1 MCESMISF
9 SCCFRFSRLIPLCS
23 SRKTANCFAMPALRL
38 QITKT
43 RRLWRLFMKPPI
55 ATKKLTTLSLLSAIA
70 LALYAVESALP
81 PIVPIP
87 GIKLGLANIITLV
100 VLWKYSAKDAFFVLL
115 VRILLATLFFGQAIS
130 LLYSLSGGLLCLL
143 AMVFVQRLLHG
154 HYLFLASMTG
164 AVFHNLGQIG
174 VAFLLTSVPAVLV
187 YLPFLL
193 LSGLV
198 TGLFIGLCARFT
210 LRFLP

>member
-1 MCESMISF
+1 MGYGTTNRSARVRQTVLMGLMFALAMVLSYVESMITV
-9 SCCFRFSRLIPLCS
+9 PG
-23 SRKTANCFAMPALRL
+23 
-38 QITKT
+38 
-43 RRLWRLFMKPPI
+43 
-55 ATKKLTTLSLLSAIA
+55 
-70 LALYAVESALP
+70 LP
-81 PIVPIP
+81 PGV
-87 GIKLGLANIITLV
+87 KLGLSNIITLV

-115 VRILLATLFFGQAIS
+115 VRILLATMFFGQAMS
-130 LLYSLSGGLLCLL
+130 LLYSLSGGILCLF
-143 AMVFVQRLLHG
+143 AMLLVKLLLHG
-154 HYLFLASMTG
+154 NYLFLASMTG

>member
-1 MCESMISF
+1 
-9 SCCFRFSRLIPLCS
+9 
-23 SRKTANCFAMPALRL
+23 
-38 QITKT
+38 
-43 RRLWRLFMKPPI
+43 MKPPV
-55 ATKKLTTLSLLSAIA
+55 TTRKLTTLSLLAAIA

-87 GIKLGLANIITLV
+87 GIKLV

-115 VRILLATLFFGQAIS
+115 VRILLATMFFGQAMS
-130 LLYSLSGGLLCLL
+130 LLYSLSGGILCLF
-143 AMVFVQRLLHG
+143 AMLLVKLLLHG
-154 HYLFLASMTG
+154 NYLFLASMTG

>member
-1 MCESMISF
+1 MKT
-9 SCCFRFSRLIPLCS
+9 PVNT
-23 SRKTANCFAMPALRL
+23 RK
-38 QITKT
+38 I
-43 RRLWRLFMKPPI
+43 
-55 ATKKLTTLSLLSAIA
+55 TTLSLLATMA

-100 VLWKYSAKDAFFVLL
+100 VLWKYSARDAFSVLL
-115 VRILLATLFFGQAIS
+115 VRILLATMFFGQAIS

-143 AMVFVQRLLHG
+143 AMLLVKRLLHG

-164 AVFHNLGQIG
+164 AVFHNLGQIAI
-174 VAFLLTSVPAVLV
+174 AFLLTGVPAVLV

>member
-1 MCESMISF
+1 MKT
-9 SCCFRFSRLIPLCS
+9 PVNT
-23 SRKTANCFAMPALRL
+23 RKITA
-38 QITKT
+38 
-43 RRLWRLFMKPPI
+43 
-55 ATKKLTTLSLLSAIA
+55 LSLLATMA

-100 VLWKYSAKDAFFVLL
+100 VLWKYSARDAFSVLL
-115 VRILLATLFFGQAIS
+115 IRILLATMFFGQAIS

-143 AMVFVQRLLHG
+143 AMLLVKWLLHG

-164 AVFHNLGQIG
+164 AVFHNLGQIAI
-174 VAFLLTSVPAVLV
+174 AFLLTGVPAVLV

-198 TGLFIGLCARFT
+198 TGLFIGLCSRFT

>member
-1 MCESMISF
+1 
-9 SCCFRFSRLIPLCS
+9 
-23 SRKTANCFAMPALRL
+23 
-38 QITKT
+38 
-43 RRLWRLFMKPPI
+43 MKPPV
-55 ATKKLTTLSLLSAIA
+55 TTRKLTTLSLLAAIA

-87 GIKLGLANIITLV
+87 GIKLGLSNIITLV

-115 VRILLATLFFGQAIS
+115 VRILLAAMS
-130 LLYSLSGGLLCLL
+130 LLYSLSGGILCLF
-143 AMVFVQRLLHG
+143 AMLLVKRLLHG
-154 HYLFLASMTG
+154 NYLFLASMTG

>member
-1 MCESMISF
+1 M
-9 SCCFRFSRLIPLCS
+9 
-23 SRKTANCFAMPALRL
+23 KTSVN
-38 QITKT
+38 T
-43 RRLWRLFMKPPI
+43 R
-55 ATKKLTTLSLLSAIA
+55 KLTTLALLAAIA

-100 VLWKYSAKDAFFVLL
+100 VLWKYSAKDAFCVLI
-115 VRILLATLFFGQAIS
+115 VRILLATMFFGQAMS
-130 LLYSLSGGLLCLL
+130 LLYSLAGGILCLL
-143 AMVFVQRLLHG
+143 AMVLIKKLLHG

-164 AVFHNLGQIG
+164 AVFHNLGQIA

-193 LSGLV
+193 LSGLI

>member
-1 MCESMISF
+1 MEIFRKRCFFRAFGADSF
-9 SCCFRFSRLIPLCS
+9 SDPV
-23 SRKTANCFAMPALRL
+23 LRSGHQSPVQSL
-38 QITKT
+38 
-43 RRLWRLFMKPPI
+43 RRSP
-55 ATKKLTTLSLLSAIA
+55 
-70 LALYAVESALP
+70 V
-81 PIVPIP
+81 
-87 GIKLGLANIITLV
+87 
-100 VLWKYSAKDAFFVLL
+100 
-115 VRILLATLFFGQAIS
+115 
-130 LLYSLSGGLLCLL
+130 LL

-198 TGLFIGLCARFT
+198 TGLFIGLCAHFT

>member
-1 MCESMISF
+1 MKT
-9 SCCFRFSRLIPLCS
+9 PVNT
-23 SRKTANCFAMPALRL
+23 RKITA
-38 QITKT
+38 
-43 RRLWRLFMKPPI
+43 
-55 ATKKLTTLSLLSAIA
+55 LSLLATMA

-100 VLWKYSAKDAFFVLL
+100 VLWKYSARDAFSVLL
-115 VRILLATLFFGQAIS
+115 VRILLATMFFGQAIS

-143 AMVFVQRLLHG
+143 AMLLVKRLLHG

-164 AVFHNLGQIG
+164 AVFHNLGQIA
-174 VAFLLTSVPAVLV
+174 VAFLLTGVPAVLV

>member
-1 MCESMISF
+1 MKT
-9 SCCFRFSRLIPLCS
+9 PVNT
-23 SRKTANCFAMPALRL
+23 RKITA
-38 QITKT
+38 
-43 RRLWRLFMKPPI
+43 
-55 ATKKLTTLSLLSAIA
+55 LSLLATMA

-100 VLWKYSAKDAFFVLL
+100 VLWKYSARDAFSVLL
-115 VRILLATLFFGQAIS
+115 VRILLATMFFGQAIS

-143 AMVFVQRLLHG
+143 AMLLVKQLLHG

-164 AVFHNLGQIG
+164 AVFHNLGQIAI
-174 VAFLLTSVPAVLV
+174 AFLLTGVPAVLV

>member
-1 MCESMISF
+1 M
-9 SCCFRFSRLIPLCS
+9 
-23 SRKTANCFAMPALRL
+23 KTPVNTQR
-38 QITKT
+38 IT
-43 RRLWRLFMKPPI
+43 I
-55 ATKKLTTLSLLSAIA
+55 LSLLAAIA
-70 LALYAVESALP
+70 LALYAVESTLP

-100 VLWKYSAKDAFFVLL
+100 VLWKYSARDAFFVLL
-115 VRILLATLFFGQAIS
+115 VRILLATMFFGQAVS

-143 AMVFVQRLLHG
+143 AMLIVKRLLHG

-164 AVFHNLGQIG
+164 AIFHNLGQIT
-174 VAFLLTSVPAVLV
+174 VALLLTGVPAVLV

>member
-1 MCESMISF
+1 M
-9 SCCFRFSRLIPLCS
+9 S
-23 SRKTANCFAMPALRL
+23 SQDKTPGARTSGNSYALR
-38 QITKT
+38 TK
-43 RRLWRLFMKPPI
+43 RL
-55 ATKKLTTLSLLSAIA
+55 SLSAILAAMAMILSYIEA
-70 LALYAVESALP
+70 LIP
-81 PIVPIP
+81 MPVPVP
-87 GIKLGLANIITLV
+87 GIKLGLSNIITLV

-115 VRILLATLFFGQAIS
+115 VRILLATMFFGQAMS
-130 LLYSLSGGLLCLL
+130 LLYSLSGGILCLF
-143 AMVFVQRLLHG
+143 AMLLVKLLLHG
-154 HYLFLASMTG
+154 NYLFLASMTG

>member
-1 MCESMISF
+1 MRE
-9 SCCFRFSRLIPLCS
+9 RTK
-23 SRKTANCFAMPALRL
+23 KTAFLGVLTAAAL
-38 QITKT
+38 
-43 RRLWRLFMKPPI
+43 
-55 ATKKLTTLSLLSAIA
+55 LLS
-70 LALYAVESALP
+70 YVESLFVLAP
-81 PIVPIP
+81 GIP
-87 GIKLGLANIITLV
+87 GIKLGLSNIITLV

-115 VRILLATLFFGQAIS
+115 VRILLATMFFGQAMS
-130 LLYSLSGGLLCLL
+130 LLYSLSGGILCLF
-143 AMVFVQRLLHG
+143 AMLLVKRLLHG
-154 HYLFLASMTG
+154 NYLFLASMTG

>member
-1 MCESMISF
+1 M
-9 SCCFRFSRLIPLCS
+9 
-23 SRKTANCFAMPALRL
+23 
-38 QITKT
+38 
-43 RRLWRLFMKPPI
+43 
-55 ATKKLTTLSLLSAIA
+55 
-70 LALYAVESALP
+70 
-81 PIVPIP
+81 
-87 GIKLGLANIITLV
+87 
-100 VLWKYSAKDAFFVLL
+100 LL

-130 LLYSLSGGLLCLL
+130 LLYSLAGGLLCLL

>member
-1 MCESMISF
+1 M
-9 SCCFRFSRLIPLCS
+9 
-23 SRKTANCFAMPALRL
+23 
-38 QITKT
+38 
-43 RRLWRLFMKPPI
+43 
-55 ATKKLTTLSLLSAIA
+55 LSLLAAIA

-81 PIVPIP
+81 PIVPLP

-100 VLWKYSAKDAFFVLL
+100 VLWRYSAKDASLVLL
-115 VRILLATLFFGQAIS
+115 VRILLSTMFFGQAIS
-130 LLYSLSGGLLCLL
+130 LLYSLAGGLLCLL
-143 AMVFVQRLLHG
+143 SMVLVKRLLHG

-164 AVFHNLGQIG
+164 AIFHNLGQIG
-174 VAFLLTSVPAVLV
+174 IAFLLTSVPAVLV

>member
-1 MCESMISF
+1 
-9 SCCFRFSRLIPLCS
+9 
-23 SRKTANCFAMPALRL
+23 
-38 QITKT
+38 
-43 RRLWRLFMKPPI
+43 MKPPI
-55 ATKKLTTLSLLSAIA
+55 AAKKLTTLSLLSAIA

-100 VLWKYSAKDAFFVLL
+100 VLWKYFAKDAFFVLL

-143 AMVFVQRLLHG
+143 AMIFVKRLLHG

>member
-1 MCESMISF
+1 MKAPM
-9 SCCFRFSRLIPLCS
+9 
-23 SRKTANCFAMPALRL
+23 N
-38 QITKT
+38 T
-43 RRLWRLFMKPPI
+43 R
-55 ATKKLTTLSLLSAIA
+55 KLTTLSLLAAIA

-115 VRILLATLFFGQAIS
+115 VRILLATMFFGQAMS
-130 LLYSLSGGLLCLL
+130 LLYSLTGGILCLL
-143 AMVFVQRLLHG
+143 AMFFVKRLLHNQ
-154 HYLFLASMTG
+154 YLFLASMTG
-164 AVFHNLGQIG
+164 AISHNLGQIII
-174 VAFLLTSVPAVLV
+174 AFLLTDVPAVLV

-193 LSGLV
+193 LSGLL
-198 TGLFIGLCARFT
+198 TGLFIGLCAQFT

>member
-1 MCESMISF
+1 MKT
-9 SCCFRFSRLIPLCS
+9 PVNT
-23 SRKTANCFAMPALRL
+23 RKITA
-38 QITKT
+38 
-43 RRLWRLFMKPPI
+43 
-55 ATKKLTTLSLLSAIA
+55 LSLLATMA

-100 VLWKYSAKDAFFVLL
+100 VLWKYSARDAFSVLL
-115 VRILLATLFFGQAIS
+115 VRILLATMFFGQAIS

-143 AMVFVQRLLHG
+143 AMLLVKRLLHG

-164 AVFHNLGQIG
+164 AVFHNLGQIAI
-174 VAFLLTSVPAVLV
+174 AFLLTGVPAVFV

>member
-1 MCESMISF
+1 MKT
-9 SCCFRFSRLIPLCS
+9 PVTT
-23 SRKTANCFAMPALRL
+23 RK
-38 QITKT
+38 I
-43 RRLWRLFMKPPI
+43 
-55 ATKKLTTLSLLSAIA
+55 TTLSLLATIA

-81 PIVPIP
+81 PIVPVP
-87 GIKLGLANIITLV
+87 GIKLGLAHIITLV
-100 VLWKYSAKDAFFVLL
+100 VLWKYSARDAFFVLL
-115 VRILLATLFFGQAIS
+115 VRILLATMFFGQIMS

-143 AMVFVQRLLHG
+143 AMLLVKRLLHG

-164 AVFHNLGQIG
+164 AVFHNLGQIA
-174 VAFLLTSVPAVLV
+174 VAFLLTGVPAVLV

-193 LSGLV
+193 LSGLI

>member
-1 MCESMISF
+1 MKT
-9 SCCFRFSRLIPLCS
+9 PVNT
-23 SRKTANCFAMPALRL
+23 RKITA
-38 QITKT
+38 
-43 RRLWRLFMKPPI
+43 
-55 ATKKLTTLSLLSAIA
+55 LSLLATMA

-100 VLWKYSAKDAFFVLL
+100 VLWKYSARDAFSVLL
-115 VRILLATLFFGQAIS
+115 IRILLATMFFGQAIS

-143 AMVFVQRLLHG
+143 AMLLVKRLLHG

-164 AVFHNLGQIG
+164 AVFHNLGQIAI
-174 VAFLLTSVPAVLV
+174 AFLLTGVPAVLV

-193 LSGLV
+193 LSGLI

>member
-1 MCESMISF
+1 MTEYHFCLHSVPKCTVPNHRTIYE
-9 SCCFRFSRLIPLCS
+9 
-23 SRKTANCFAMPALRL
+23 SRKHGDFYETTCNY
-38 QITKT
+38 QKT
-43 RRLWRLFMKPPI
+43 DDAF
-55 ATKKLTTLSLLSAIA
+55 S
-70 LALYAVESALP
+70 
-81 PIVPIP
+81 
-87 GIKLGLANIITLV
+87 
-100 VLWKYSAKDAFFVLL
+100 KDAFFVLL
-115 VRILLATLFFGQAIS
+115 VRILLATMFFGQAMS
-130 LLYSLSGGLLCLL
+130 LLYSLSGGILCLF
-143 AMVFVQRLLHG
+143 AMLLVKLLLHG
-154 HYLFLASMTG
+154 NYLFLASMTG

>member
-1 MCESMISF
+1 
-9 SCCFRFSRLIPLCS
+9 
-23 SRKTANCFAMPALRL
+23 
-38 QITKT
+38 
-43 RRLWRLFMKPPI
+43 MKPPVN
-55 ATKKLTTLSLLSAIA
+55 TKKLTTLSLLSAIA

-100 VLWKYSAKDAFFVLL
+100 VLWKYSARDAFFVLL
-115 VRILLATLFFGQAIS
+115 VRILLASLFFGQAIS

-174 VAFLLTSVPAVLV
+174 VAFLLTSVPVLRFV
-187 YLPFLL
+187 SFRKIHRKLRQHLCY
-193 LSGLV
+193 GLV
-198 TGLFIGLCARFT
+198 RNGMTEIRCQLTQRLQYKITILHIYMRNH
-210 LRFLP
+210 

>member
-1 MCESMISF
+1 
-9 SCCFRFSRLIPLCS
+9 
-23 SRKTANCFAMPALRL
+23 
-38 QITKT
+38 
-43 RRLWRLFMKPPI
+43 MKPPVN
-55 ATKKLTTLSLLSAIA
+55 TKKLTSLSLLAAIA

-87 GIKLGLANIITLV
+87 GIKLGLANIITLI
-100 VLWKYSAKDAFFVLL
+100 VLWKYSAKDAFSVLL
-115 VRILLATLFFGQAIS
+115 VRILLASMFFGQAIS
-130 LLYSLSGGLLCLL
+130 LLYSLSGGILCLL
-143 AMVFVQRLLHG
+143 TMMLVKRLLHG

-164 AVFHNLGQIG
+164 AVFHNLGQISI
-174 VAFLLTSVPAVLV
+174 AFLLTSVPAVLV

>member
-1 MCESMISF
+1 MKT
-9 SCCFRFSRLIPLCS
+9 PVNT
-23 SRKTANCFAMPALRL
+23 RKITA
-38 QITKT
+38 
-43 RRLWRLFMKPPI
+43 
-55 ATKKLTTLSLLSAIA
+55 LSLLATMA

-100 VLWKYSAKDAFFVLL
+100 VLWKYSARDAFSVLL
-115 VRILLATLFFGQAIS
+115 VRILLATMFLGQAIS

-143 AMVFVQRLLHG
+143 AILLVKRLLHG

-164 AVFHNLGQIG
+164 AVFHNLGQIAI
-174 VAFLLTSVPAVLV
+174 AFLLTGVPAVLV

>member
-1 MCESMISF
+1 
-9 SCCFRFSRLIPLCS
+9 
-23 SRKTANCFAMPALRL
+23 
-38 QITKT
+38 
-43 RRLWRLFMKPPI
+43 MKPPV
-55 ATKKLTTLSLLSAIA
+55 TTRKLTTLSLLAAIA

-87 GIKLGLANIITLV
+87 GIKLGLSNIITLV
-100 VLWKYSAKDAFFVLL
+100 VLWKYSAKDAF
-115 VRILLATLFFGQAIS
+115 LATMFFGQAMS
-130 LLYSLSGGLLCLL
+130 LLYSLSGGILCLF
-143 AMVFVQRLLHG
+143 AMLLVKLLLHG
-154 HYLFLASMTG
+154 NYLFLASMTG

-210 LRFLP
+210 LRLLP

>member
-1 MCESMISF
+1 MKT
-9 SCCFRFSRLIPLCS
+9 PVNT
-23 SRKTANCFAMPALRL
+23 RKITA
-38 QITKT
+38 
-43 RRLWRLFMKPPI
+43 
-55 ATKKLTTLSLLSAIA
+55 LSLLATMA

-100 VLWKYSAKDAFFVLL
+100 VLWKYSARDAFSVLL
-115 VRILLATLFFGQAIS
+115 VRILLATMFFGQAIS

-143 AMVFVQRLLHG
+143 AMLLVKQLLHG

-164 AVFHNLGQIG
+164 AVFHNLGQIAI
-174 VAFLLTSVPAVLV
+174 AFLLTGVPAVLV

-210 LRFLP
+210 LHFLP

>member
-1 MCESMISF
+1 
-9 SCCFRFSRLIPLCS
+9 
-23 SRKTANCFAMPALRL
+23 
-38 QITKT
+38 
-43 RRLWRLFMKPPI
+43 MKPPL

-130 LLYSLSGGLLCLL
+130 LLYSLSGGLLPSGNGICK
-143 AMVFVQRLLHG
+143 A
-154 HYLFLASMTG
+154 
-164 AVFHNLGQIG
+164 AVAWTL
-174 VAFLLTSVPAVLV
+174 SVPCK
-187 YLPFLL
+187 YDRSCF
-193 LSGLV
+193 S
-198 TGLFIGLCARFT
+198 
-210 LRFLP
+210 

>member
-1 MCESMISF
+1 
-9 SCCFRFSRLIPLCS
+9 
-23 SRKTANCFAMPALRL
+23 
-38 QITKT
+38 
-43 RRLWRLFMKPPI
+43 MKPPVN
-55 ATKKLTTLSLLSAIA
+55 TKKLTTLSLLSAIA

-100 VLWKYSAKDAFFVLL
+100 VLWKYSARDAFFVLL
-115 VRILLATLFFGQAIS
+115 VRILLASLFFGQAIS

-164 AVFHNLGQIG
+164 AVF
-174 VAFLLTSVPAVLV
+174 LV
-187 YLPFLL
+187 YLPFLM